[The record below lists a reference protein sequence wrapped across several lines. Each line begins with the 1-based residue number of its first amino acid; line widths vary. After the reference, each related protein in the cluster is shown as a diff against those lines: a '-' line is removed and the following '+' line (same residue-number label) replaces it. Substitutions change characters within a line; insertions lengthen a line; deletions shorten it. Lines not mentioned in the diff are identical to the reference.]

1 MIRYALA
8 ALLAL
13 IHQSAAAQTE
23 IEQVVTPAGITF
35 WLSQETS
42 IPIVSVKI
50 LFRGGTALDPDDR
63 PGAATMMTGLLN
75 EGAGDMDA
83 LAYAAASE
91 EVAARIGFD
100 VGRDTLSVS
109 ATMLREVRAEV
120 VDLVRIA
127 LHEPRFDDDAVE
139 RVRGQMMSIIRSNQ
153 SDPGELASHTLFAH
167 AFPDHPYSRP
177 TDGTPESIAAMSVE
191 DLRRIHRAAIVRD
204 RAFIAIVGDVTSD
217 EASEMVDRVM
227 VGLPTS
233 DTALPQNA
241 ADQLRGGV
249 HTIDLPGGQS
259 RALFGHAG
267 IERDDP
273 DFMAAYVM
281 NHILGGGGFTSR
293 LTEEVRE
300 KRGLTY
306 GISTFLTSLD
316 HGPLYLGSVAS
327 ANETIA
333 EALELVRSE
342 WARMAREGV
351 SEEELEQAKRFLT
364 GAYPL
369 RFDTNAKIAD
379 ILAGVQEAELGIDYT
394 HERNAMIEA
403 ITVEDIARVAER
415 LLQPEHLTFIVV
427 GQPQGLDTV
436 SDPAQQDALLR

>member
-1 MIRYALA
+1 
-8 ALLAL
+8 
-13 IHQSAAAQTE
+13 
-23 IEQVVTPAGITF
+23 
-35 WLSQETS
+35 
-42 IPIVSVKI
+42 
-50 LFRGGTALDPDDR
+50 
-63 PGAATMMTGLLN
+63 
-75 EGAGDMDA
+75 
-83 LAYAAASE
+83 
-91 EVAARIGFD
+91 
-100 VGRDTLSVS
+100 
-109 ATMLREVRAEV
+109 
-120 VDLVRIA
+120 
-127 LHEPRFDDDAVE
+127 
-139 RVRGQMMSIIRSNQ
+139 
-153 SDPGELASHTLFAH
+153 
-167 AFPDHPYSRP
+167 
-177 TDGTPESIAAMSVE
+177 
-191 DLRRIHRAAIVRD
+191 
-204 RAFIAIVGDVTSD
+204 
-217 EASEMVDRVM
+217 
-227 VGLPTS
+227 
-233 DTALPQNA
+233 
-241 ADQLRGGV
+241 
-249 HTIDLPGGQS
+249 
-259 RALFGHAG
+259 
-267 IERDDP
+267 
-273 DFMAAYVM
+273 M

-293 LTEEVRE
+293 LTEELRE

-333 EALELVRSE
+333 EALELVRIE